1 LVSKK
6 RNIHKIPKYKKSPPK
21 DKKPRAI
28 KLGNINKQTIAWQF
42 SKLDMGGKWC
52 CKKIDV
58 KTLWGF
64 LYKKIKAFESMTWS
78 EIYQD
83 KDKNHDVKKEDL
95 SKDAQKRLIKIR
107 QDDVD
112 LLFTLHLSGMR
123 RIWGIRDG
131 RALKILWYDPEHEVC
146 ISSKRHT

>member
-1 LVSKK
+1 
-6 RNIHKIPKYKKSPPK
+6 
-21 DKKPRAI
+21 
-28 KLGNINKQTIAWQF
+28 
-42 SKLDMGGKWC
+42 MGGKWC